1 MNRFTNKFHCN
12 LRHKN
17 KKDINEMDFLQFNN
31 ETWELGKKDYDR
43 MTKNNT
49 EEQLLQDLKAL
60 NERRALLLDEIK
72 ANSERNDTLM
82 AMLDYIAT
90 EIRLLEQEY
99 KSSNF
104 GTDLQA

>member
-12 LRHKN
+12 LLHKN
-17 KKDINEMDFLQFNN
+17 KKDINEMDF
-31 ETWELGKKDYDR
+31 GKKDYNR

-49 EEQLLQDLKAL
+49 EDQLLQDLKAL
-60 NERRALLLDEIK
+60 NERRAAVLDEIK
-72 ANSERNDTLM
+72 SNRDRIETLM